1 VRVLVVEDD
10 EALAETIATGLR
22 RVAMAVDVT
31 LDGGE
36 GLERALL
43 NEYEVIVLDRD
54 LPGLH
59 GDRVCEKVVRAGRRA
74 RILMLT
80 ASSTI
85 DNRVDGLALGADDYL
100 TKPFAFA
107 ELVARIGA
115 LARRAQ
121 PSMPPVLT
129 TGDLQVDTAQRRAR
143 RRGRDLELSPNEFGV
158 LELLVA
164 AHGRVVSAEELLERV
179 WDEQSDPFSSVVKVT
194 VSRLRSKLGDPSVI
208 VTVPRSGYRI

>member
-1 VRVLVVEDD
+1 MAAD
-10 EALAETIATGLR
+10 
-22 RVAMAVDVT
+22 VA
-31 LDGGE
+31 LDGDE

-59 GDRVCEKVVRAGRRA
+59 GDRVCEKVVDAGRRA

-85 DNRVDGLALGADDYL
+85 DDRVDGLGLGADDYL
-100 TKPFAFA
+100 VKPFAFV

-121 PSMPPVLT
+121 PSMPPVVSI
-129 TGDLQVDTAQRRAR
+129 GDLQVDTAQRRAWR
-143 RRGRDLELSPNEFGV
+143 TGRDLELSPNEFGV
-158 LELLVA
+158 LEVLVA
-164 AHGRVVSAEELLERV
+164 AHGRVVSAEELFERV
-179 WDEQSDPFSSVVKVT
+179 WDAQSDPFSSAVKVT
-194 VSRLRSKLGDPSVI
+194 MSRLRSKMGNPPVI
-208 VTVPRSGYRI
+208 ETIPRVGYRIR